1 MALLFMILDSRSIA
15 QHTVTLKG
23 KVIVP
28 VQLREQVDLTMDVG
42 DTSCVR
48 VQLYGRGR
56 FRIETLTTEHYVL
69 RFEQK
74 GSVTKTVRIDTH
86 NAERKAG
93 GKQRVIEFDVR
104 MESVEPVIPTKY
116 ARPVGGVSF
125 HHSNGRLM
133 VDHDRDKVIVREE

>member
-1 MALLFMILDSRSIA
+1 MILDSRSIA

-56 FRIETLTTEHYVL
+56 FSIETASTEHYEL

-74 GSVTKTVRIDTH
+74 GSVTKTVQIDTR
-86 NAERKAG
+86 NAVRSAR
-93 GKQRVIEFDVR
+93 GKKRVVSFDVR
-104 MESVEPVIPTKY
+104 MEPVDPVFPMKY
-116 ARPVGGVSF
+116 ASPVGGVSF
-125 HHSNGRLM
+125 HHSNGRVL
-133 VDHDRDKVIVREE
+133 VNHDRNKVIVREE